1 MPATSIFIKAASCG
15 TSGMGN
21 SRISVLLGPVL
32 TAAST
37 LSTTEKTSTNE
48 GLERVSLRS
57 SQQVHLSPSQVG
69 LARLAHYT
77 AQPGQARVAWRG
89 RNGRRAPIPREG
101 LLALLFEPIPLTPI
115 AQGAG

>member
-57 SQQVHLSPSQVG
+57 SQQVHLSPQETFAQFPSPFDCRMTPRVIHFE
-69 LARLAHYT
+69 RLI
-77 AQPGQARVAWRG
+77 RKDCRW
-89 RNGRRAPIPREG
+89 
-101 LLALLFEPIPLTPI
+101 LSDWWDS
-115 AQGAG
+115 